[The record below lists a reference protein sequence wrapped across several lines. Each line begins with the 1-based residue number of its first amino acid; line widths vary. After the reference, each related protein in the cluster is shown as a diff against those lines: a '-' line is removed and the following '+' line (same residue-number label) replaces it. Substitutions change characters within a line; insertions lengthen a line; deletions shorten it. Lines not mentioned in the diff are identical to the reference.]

1 MSDDD
6 HSIGSSILDY
16 YEYGQMSS
24 CASCGSESIINNS
37 IVYDSDKDPEYNIY
51 ENQCIEYDVDDNFDV
66 IVNHV
71 SLHILSV
78 KC

>member
-16 YEYGQMSS
+16 YEYGQIS
-24 CASCGSESIINNS
+24 SCGSVSNNS
-37 IVYDSDKDPEYNIY
+37 IIYDSDKDPEYNIY

-66 IVNHV
+66 IVNHIV

>member
-6 HSIGSSILDY
+6 HSLGSSILDS
-16 YEYGQMSS
+16 YEYGQIS
-24 CASCGSESIINNS
+24 SCGSESSNNS
-37 IVYDSDKDPEYNIY
+37 IIYDSDKDPEYNINY
-51 ENQCIEYDVDDNFDV
+51 ENQCTIEYYVDDNFDV
-66 IVNHV
+66 IVNHIV

>member
-6 HSIGSSILDY
+6 HSLGSSILDY
-16 YEYGQMSS
+16 YEYGQISS
-24 CASCGSESIINNS
+24 SGSESNNS
-37 IVYDSDKDPEYNIY
+37 MTYYDSDKDPEYNIY

-66 IVNHV
+66 IVNHIV